1 MIFQEPLTALNPL
14 LTIGDQVAEVF
25 RQHRNLDRRAAL
37 DEAAKTL
44 QLVGLPPRKSPSAVC
59 LMSFPAV
66 SGNVLSLPWR
76 LRSGQTADRR

>member
-37 DEAAKTL
+37 DEAAERCNL
-44 QLVGLPPRKSPSAVC
+44 LVCRRRKSPSAVC
-59 LMSFPAV
+59 LMSFPAA

-76 LRSGQTADRR
+76 LRSDRGC